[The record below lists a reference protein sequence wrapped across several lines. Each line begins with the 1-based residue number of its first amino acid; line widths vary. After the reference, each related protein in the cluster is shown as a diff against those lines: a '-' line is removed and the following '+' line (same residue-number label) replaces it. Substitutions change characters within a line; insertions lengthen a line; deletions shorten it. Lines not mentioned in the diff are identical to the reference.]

1 MLSTTLRFSL
11 TIKQEWRCFSDIR
24 KTVSEVSYIYILS
37 GQKLIKSAKMVN
49 LASFWNL
56 VAVND
61 NKTQQ

>member
-1 MLSTTLRFSL
+1 MLFRY
-11 TIKQEWRCFSDIR
+11 
-24 KTVSEVSYIYILS
+24 KTVSEVSYIYILI
-37 GQKLIKSAKMVN
+37 GQKFIKSAKMVN